1 MAHPG
6 WVSGPAV
13 VWWDVQQDLG
23 RWAGA
28 AVWWVAQCEVR
39 DLPGWPDEWDQQ
51 GLGVSEEGLGAA
63 ALQVRLLR
71 PSVEL
76 DQR

>member
-1 MAHPG
+1 M
-6 WVSGPAV
+6 

-28 AVWWVAQCEVR
+28 AAWWVARCEVR
-39 DLPGWPDEWDQQ
+39 DLPGWPDEWGQRGQ
-51 GLGVSEEGLGAA
+51 GVSGEGPGAA
-63 ALQVRLLR
+63 ALQLGLLGL
-71 PSVEL
+71 SVEL